1 MFEIIVILD
10 SCIYGYILFVGG
22 WITLGWL
29 DNYGATFSQMHR
41 VDGGIVACD
50 LFFIGRGVSHVW
62 QYVTEGE
69 EHAKGGQIW
78 SNSVIN
84 YITSAKEVMFL
95 SDCLFV
101 CLCEQDNSKSYG
113 RILLKFWGYVGHG
126 ISYKWLN
133 FGGNPAGI
141 LDSGSLWNFPCHCV
155 KAELLQNRK
164 WWRHVANSIASAEV
178 PAGYDCY
185 LVVQVALTPRL
196 ASGSRHLFR
205 IRLL

>member
-113 RILLKFWGYVGHG
+113 RILLKFWGYVGHD
-126 ISYKWLN
+126 INYQWFN
-133 FGGNPAGI
+133 FGHDPAGI
-141 LDSGSLWNFPCHCV
+141 LDSGSLWNFRYHCV
-155 KAELLQNRK
+155 KGGIREPLAKRR
-164 WWRHVANSIASAEV
+164 WWRHLANSCALAEV
-178 PAGYDCY
+178 PAGYDCVY
-185 LVVQVALTPRL
+185 FLLL
-196 ASGSRHLFR
+196 R
-205 IRLL
+205 ILLHIFF